1 MGEKLIR
8 NSNEFMRIN
17 LLEQVFLTTFAQNG
31 TDMKDENFT
40 LGIGDRTASLPLSGI
55 ELFGHA
61 PTGRFIL
68 VLTDA
73 TTGERKT
80 YTLSRRSSPLSVI
93 AEVLRETPSPSAF
106 LAEMLPETEPPSAR
120 RGPKPKPLYAYRAV
134 SKTPDGRR
142 VFAFDRRWD
151 SAEAF
156 VNHRRESGAKALACA
171 LYSSCRSYGTAYGYL
186 WRKEYLGETLEENPG
201 DNFRTD
207 PLY

>member
-1 MGEKLIR
+1 MGEKLVR

-40 LGIGDRTASLPLSGI
+40 LGIGDRTASLPPSGI

-61 PTGRFIL
+61 PAGRFIL
-68 VLTDA
+68 ALTDA
-73 TTGERKT
+73 ATGERKT
-80 YTLSRRSSPLSVI
+80 YALPRRSSPLSVI

-106 LAEMLPETEPPSAR
+106 LAEILPETEPPGAR

-156 VNHRRESGAKALACA
+156 VNRRRESGAKALACA

-186 WRKEYLGETLEENPG
+186 WRKEYLGETFEENPG